1 MAAANNMR
9 VKALRRKMEELQKR
23 RTIMFGKPLNS
34 ARELEADHNNNS
46 RKKKFM
52 LDMGSRSKEEKNA
65 ILRVGY
71 ANPPLT

>member
-34 ARELEADHNNNS
+34 ARELEADYNNNS

-65 ILRVGY
+65 EVLFF
-71 ANPPLT
+71 